1 MILGQIQNVV
11 QNALFRS
18 SLRFAITIV
27 VVDVIVHFVY
37 GSTPAALLGS
47 FAVAIHLYFLDFDG
61 DVRERFAGH
70 GIATLVGAA
79 AVVIGVLCAQPLW
92 LAVTAALV
100 VSSLFAYAR
109 VLRGYVARSAVGLQG
124 AFFLPLMIPATMA
137 DMPSLLG
144 GWLIGSGVSIIAALA
159 LLPHYRTGVVRR
171 ALAEWLKAAA
181 NVAGAAASRQPLAP
195 AIDELLQCRNALISQ
210 VTGSY
215 TRPGAVGRSQRALAS
230 MVAGARWS
238 MPVAHKILPL
248 HTSDGSTLAAE
259 SQAAYLVAAD
269 LVLGEKVDQ
278 QLPNVPQQRLSDLES
293 LADQPVEVVK
303 AHYPVRL
310 LSISAMAQ
318 LYRAAQSRGKIA
330 PTPDVGSMPDENP
343 LAILRANLRWN
354 SLWLHNA
361 LRTGLGTAV
370 SVLIVRVVGLE
381 HGVWVIL
388 AALSVTQVTFTA
400 TSGTKAMFKIVGGA
414 IAGVVLAGVII
425 VFHLPYVVFLIAL
438 PFFAFVAKQMQ
449 SKDMFFA
456 QMTYTPFALINL
468 SVLVWPPHKGIEF
481 LRVEDILLGASVA
494 AVFTLLIFPMG
505 INRLV
510 AGLQAQAISTS
521 RSYLQSALSRLR
533 GGKEIS
539 ATNRSASMNAIR
551 AYEDALDAAFMSAR
565 VDSDALEEHEN
576 AAALARDYLI
586 GGDTCVELLDMGTKN
601 PKLLPV
607 GQELSTWWQEFLS
620 QKKPVSLQQG

>member
-1 MILGQIQNVV
+1 MILSQIQKVV

-27 VVDVIVHFVY
+27 IVDIIVHFLY

-61 DVRERFAGH
+61 DARERFTGH
-70 GIATLVGAA
+70 GIATLVGAG
-79 AVVIGVLCAQPLW
+79 AVLLGVLCAQPLW
-92 LAVTAALV
+92 LAVVAALV
-100 VSSLFAYAR
+100 VSSIFAYAR
-109 VLRGYVARSAVGLQG
+109 LLRGYVARSAVGLQG

-137 DMPSLLG
+137 DLPSLLG
-144 GWLIGSGVSIIAALA
+144 GWLIGSGVSVIAALA

-181 NVAGAAASRQPLAP
+181 NLAGAAATRQPLQP
-195 AIDELLQCRNALISQ
+195 AVDELMQCRNALIGQ

-215 TRPGAVGRSQRALAS
+215 TRPGAVGHSQRALAS

-238 MPVAHKILPL
+238 MPVAQRILPL
-248 HTSDGSTLAAE
+248 HVKDGSTLAAE
-259 SQAAYLVAAD
+259 SQAAYLAAAD

-278 QLPNVPQQRLSDLES
+278 QLPNVPEQRMSDLES
-293 LADQPVEVVK
+293 LANQPSEVVRS
-303 AHYPVRL
+303 HYPVRL

-318 LYRAAQSRGKIA
+318 LYRAAQSRGKTA

-361 LRTGLGTAV
+361 LRTGLGTAA
-370 SVLIVRVVGLE
+370 SVLIVRLVGLE
-381 HGVWVIL
+381 HGLWVIL

-400 TSGTKAMFKIVGGA
+400 TSGTRAMFKIVGGA
-414 IAGVVLAGVII
+414 IAGVVLASVII
-425 VFHLPYVVFLIAL
+425 LFHLPYVVFLIAL
-438 PFFAFVAKQMQ
+438 PVTAFVAKQMQ

-468 SVLVWPPHKGIEF
+468 SVLEWPPHKGIEL

-494 AVFTLLIFPMG
+494 AVFTLLIFPLG

-510 AGLQAQAISTS
+510 AGLQAQALTTS
-521 RSYLQSALSRLR
+521 RSYLQSALARLR
-533 GGKEIS
+533 EGKELS
-539 ATNRSASMNAIR
+539 TVNRTASMNAIR

-565 VDSDALEEHEN
+565 VDSEALEEHEN

-586 GGDTCVELLDMGTKN
+586 GGDTCVELLEVGTKN

-607 GQELSTWWQEFLS
+607 GQELSTWWQEFLL